1 MICGNSFDQKF
12 GELHDSSWNNSRFDV
27 IKLTD
32 ELRELDGRII
42 DCIYKDNQ
50 WVFQRLRHD
59 RKSPN
64 NRKAAESN
72 NKQRFLN
79 VSITLN
85 YLSLIDLFTW
95 HRQFGNV
102 EGPDNTHSSVDVFE
116 DCHKL
121 RHIIVDTWTK
131 IKQIQNS
138 THNSFKD
145 LFVFNMQFP
154 IRWRKLILTNGW
166 TLEPINCL
174 PEEVPLAD
182 DIKDWKS
189 E

>member
-1 MICGNSFDQKF
+1 MRNLFRCLSMDRKRRLSRCVSFENTENNKHHQVMTFLFLYFKFYYNKIDLYRKRMICGNSFDQKF

-64 NRKAAESN
+64 NRKAVESN
-72 NKQRFLN
+72 NKQLFLN

-85 YLSLIDLFTW
+85 YLSLIDLFT
-95 HRQFGNV
+95 
-102 EGPDNTHSSVDVFE
+102 
-116 DCHKL
+116 
-121 RHIIVDTWTK
+121 
-131 IKQIQNS
+131 
-138 THNSFKD
+138 
-145 LFVFNMQFP
+145 
-154 IRWRKLILTNGW
+154 
-166 TLEPINCL
+166 
-174 PEEVPLAD
+174 
-182 DIKDWKS
+182 
-189 E
+189 